1 MMKLRMIPAR
11 KAIAP
16 STRQMFIITLFPGNA
31 REDIRMTIPNIMT
44 PTQIQAFAYI
54 FFIFSNSHSIRYP
67 FTTKSLPI
75 IRKALFLTV
84 DRHVLVPVFL
94 LFAEHK
100 HYVVITEQSE
110 VVQVNA
116 DIKSERLP

>member
-44 PTQIQAFAYI
+44 PTQIQALKG
-54 FFIFSNSHSIRYP
+54 
-67 FTTKSLPI
+67 KSLTS
-75 IRKALFLTV
+75 FLTSV
-84 DRHVLVPVFL
+84 AP
-94 LFAEHK
+94 K
-100 HYVVITEQSE
+100 
-110 VVQVNA
+110 
-116 DIKSERLP
+116 DIVGRRKILQ